1 MNFIFYKTIDLKKSH
16 TSNVMNNADE
26 YLFYCKTR
34 EGYVFKILFELLKNC
49 VKSCSIKF
57 TKDGIYITSIDTKK
71 QLLLLINMGKHN
83 FNIFRCSS
91 VFNISVNLTSFY
103 NMLKTI
109 KKKDGI
115 CLFIEHQSQNKLHI
129 IKDDMD
135 QSEKCANK
143 IQIMKTQDIE
153 YENVEEYK
161 EPVIINAKKLQNTLK
176 EISTTKGRITEITSN
191 GNSIRFFCDNGSIMT
206 TDKTHGDIEL
216 KSEEIYNET
225 FDSAI
230 LIKLQKILGLTQ
242 NVKVYISKLAPI
254 KFEMNIGSLGS
265 VNIFIKSREI
275 VEEESADHP

>member
-1 MNFIFYKTIDLKKSH
+1 
-16 TSNVMNNADE
+16 MNNADD
-26 YLFYCKTR
+26 YMFYCKTR

-57 TKDGIYITSIDTKK
+57 SKDGIAITSIDTKK
-71 QLLLLINMGKHN
+71 QLLLLINMDRHN
-83 FNIFRCSS
+83 FNIYRNSS
-91 VFNISVNLTSFY
+91 TFNISVNLTSFY

-115 CLFIEHQSQNKLHI
+115 CLYIENATPNKLHI

-153 YENVEEYK
+153 YENEDEYK

-191 GNSIRFFCDNGSIMT
+191 GNVIRFFCDNGSIMT

-216 KSEEIYNET
+216 KGEQVYKET
-225 FDSAI
+225 FDSSL

-242 NVKVYISKLAPI
+242 NVKVFISKLSPI

-275 VEEESADHP
+275 VDEEAETDTPNV